1 MGHFIFGVGEDKVRI
16 PRKIFRANVAGGKGE
31 LHTVG
36 FHRGYVGVFVDETAH
51 SLRGNYTDQVIVVA
65 LIPVGREIDPVF
77 EQTEVDADV
86 QFMLFLVGEFAV
98 LDVLDVKSRFL
109 NIGKKDDRERNCG

>member
-1 MGHFIFGVGEDKVRI
+1 MGHFIFGVGEDKVRV
-16 PRKIFRANVAGGKGE
+16 PRKIFRANVAGRKGE

-36 FHRGYVGVFVDETAH
+36 FHCGNVGIFVDKTAH
-51 SLRGNYTDQVIVVA
+51 SLRGDYTDQVVIVT
-65 LIPVGREIDPVF
+65 LIPVGREVDPVF

-109 NIGKKDDRERNCG
+109 NIG